1 MDNAFIAFAYGD
13 WHSIGSTIGAEFYR
27 VANGGK
33 YEIDLIPTL
42 NDTFKDDEG
51 RDGQVWL
58 GSTHKNRTFKVDFA
72 FKNMDS
78 GQMNSLISAF
88 SHNEVKELVFA
99 ELPFKAYD
107 AKVTGTPVIK
117 AITFDGENGLVFH
130 GEGTVN
136 FTCYQPYAHT
146 PREGIWNVNGGF
158 RGCDSRNLSNY
169 SDAGYVVSD
178 WRNVAN
184 LSDNENIN
192 TIGGK
197 LPAPFKANGS
207 GNGTFSIPNTE
218 INFTIYAPQDEGG
231 NGYPFGYNGP
241 WSLNSENGAL
251 VRGGKGIYY
260 EGITIGKLPVGHSIA
275 ENEGFEIINNSKD
288 LPFWYY

>member
-13 WHSIGSTIGAEFYR
+13 WHSIGSTAGAEFYR
-27 VANGGK
+27 VSNGGK

-51 RDGQVWL
+51 RNGQVWL

-72 FKNMDS
+72 FKNMTP
-78 GQMNSLISAF
+78 GQMNSLKSAF
-88 SHNEVKELVFA
+88 SHNQVKELVFA

-117 AITFDGENGLVFH
+117 AVPFDGENGLVFH
-130 GEGTVN
+130 GEGTIN

-146 PREGIWNVNGGF
+146 PREGIWNVDGSF
-158 RGCDSRNLSNY
+158 IKCDSRKLSNY
-169 SDAGYVVSD
+169 NDAGYIVTD
-178 WRNVAN
+178 WSGAAN
-184 LSDNENIN
+184 LSDEEPSR
-192 TIGGK
+192 IGGK
-197 LPAPFKANGS
+197 LPAPFKANGD
-207 GNGTFSIPNTE
+207 GNGTFSIPSTE
-218 INFTIYAPQDEGG
+218 INFKIYSKQDEEG
-231 NGYPFGYNGP
+231 NPKHPFGYNGS

-251 VRGGKGIYY
+251 VGGGKGIYY
-260 EGITIGKLPVGHSIA
+260 EGITIGKLPVGHHIA
-275 ENEGFEIINNSKD
+275 ETKGFEIINTSKD